1 MSKIVFLSI
10 VFKRRGKY
18 IERDKNTL
26 PWESGGA
33 VAAVV

>member
-18 IERDKNTL
+18 IERDKDTL
-26 PWESGGA
+26 LWESGA